1 MGEYTLENL
10 LTHGYGYCLFVVVY
24 CVLLLYSC
32 CLFFVAI
39 VVVVYCLLLLL
50 LFIVVVVYFRC
61 FFSLQRHGKGVI
73 TWPNKTVYVVS
84 SHYLCDLIG

>member
-1 MGEYTLENL
+1 MRQEEWGRESRGVGRVGVLAVGVY
-10 LTHGYGYCLFVVVY
+10 YCRWFTGIVY
-24 CVLLLYSC
+24 CC
-32 CLFFVAI
+32 
-39 VVVVYCLLLLL
+39 LL
-50 LFIVVVVYFRC
+50 LFIVYCHCLLLLFVVVVVYFIC